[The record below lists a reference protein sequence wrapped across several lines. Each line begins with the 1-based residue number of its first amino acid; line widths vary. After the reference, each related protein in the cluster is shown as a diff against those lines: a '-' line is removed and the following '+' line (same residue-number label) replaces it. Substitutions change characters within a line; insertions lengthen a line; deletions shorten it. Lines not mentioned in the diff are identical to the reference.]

1 MRPLILFLQFHS
13 MYKPCR
19 DHARYWLSGF
29 RLGFGLICSGS
40 DLNSDWFIRV
50 PIMIL
55 IDLSRFQLGFR
66 LMDQGINT
74 CFMKQKSRGRDWT
87 GVWIVMP
94 LRNWS
99 CLAFQMVQQY
109 DRLYRSYS
117 FHVKRSFHVMCW
129 IGFCL
134 LGAVMHSC
142 APLWARA
149 TAVKV
154 NLKYVICGCI
164 KLWSF
169 ILGELMLVLIS
180 WRKQN

>member
-1 MRPLILFLQFHS
+1 MWPQLNLWCLQLCALSLCVQTLLWPQGHWLF
-13 MYKPCR
+13 
-19 DHARYWLSGF
+19 GF
-29 RLGFGLICSGS
+29 RDS
-40 DLNSDWFIRV
+40 NWFVQV
-50 PIMIL
+50 PIRIP
-55 IDLSRFQLGFR
+55 IDLSRFRLGFW

-134 LGAVMHSC
+134 LGAVMHSW

-149 TAVKV
+149 TGVKV